1 MNTEILCTIITSL
14 VGVVTTCLTVWIK
27 HSLDKTD
34 ERAERRQKESIL
46 SLKMMEATLD
56 LTEAT
61 ANAVLGKTNNGNVER
76 AYDKTQKARESYL
89 EFERQVLA
97 EEIS

>member
-14 VGVVTTCLTVWIK
+14 VGIVTTCLSVWVK
-27 HSLDKTD
+27 QSLEKTD
-34 ERAERRQKESIL
+34 ERIERRQKESML
-46 SLKMMEATLD
+46 SLQMMEATLD

-76 AYDKTQKARESYL
+76 AYDKTRKARESYT

-97 EEIS
+97 EELA